1 MHFLGELTEMFLIL
15 QIPVSRSANILVN
28 ILGINVF
35 MSPFFM
41 RGFFNFFD
49 YQVFHFAR
57 FSIYSRFFFLTQIH
71 RPLDT
76 LSLPRVFKKS
86 SGEYMAAAM
95 CLHPPSRPPLH
106 LHLA

>member
-1 MHFLGELTEMFLIL
+1 MHFFGELTEMFLIL

-28 ILGINVF
+28 TLGINVF
-35 MSPFFM
+35 TSPFFM

-49 YQVFHFAR
+49 YQVLHFAR
-57 FSIYSRFFFLTQIH
+57 FSIYSRFFLTQIH

-76 LSLPRVFKKS
+76 LSLPRVFNKS
-86 SGEYMAAAM
+86 SREYMAAAM
-95 CLHPPSRPPLH
+95 CLHPPSRTPLH